1 MILETVVI
9 QRGRKFGDNVGGD
22 FDDSLLPNF
31 TYAHYLSG
39 FRCSDVVNFNACQ
52 FIYSSSH
59 HNQSQIESRVY
70 GANGQR
76 MNTTYKYHLDDDERI
91 EKVQVKLLPE
101 RFKNAKTGPFTMKI
115 IRGLKFITTKG
126 RSFPPNINLTGN
138 GLEVEYF
145 PGYTLGYVTGK
156 SVSTIHQLQF
166 FWYRTE
172 QQQQ

>member
-59 HNQSQIESRVY
+59 HNQSQIKSRVY

-76 MNTTYKYHLDDDERI
+76 MNTTYEYHLDDDERI
-91 EKVQVKLLPE
+91 VKVQVKLLLE
-101 RFKNAKTGPFTMKI
+101 TFINAYNGLKFTTKI
-115 IRGLKFITTKG
+115 IRGLQFITTKD
-126 RSFPPNINLTGN
+126 RRIPPGISLTGDD
-138 GLEVEYF
+138 VETEQF
-145 PGYTLGYVTGK
+145 LGYTLGYVTGK
-156 SVSTIHQLQF
+156 SGLRIDQLQF
-166 FWYRTE
+166 FWYRT
-172 QQQQ
+172 